1 MTNAVDTIQCK
12 LPQVKIFSDQQRQLI
27 TAAAQQLSTCIL
39 SCSTEDTCSSSSS
52 SSSSTSGSRLPCQ
65 VCHADANEHNML
77 VNKDRTQVTGIID
90 FGDMCYCWR
99 VCEVAIAMTYIM
111 LLEYEHQPVQ
121 AASHV
126 LAGYQTVCPLLEAE
140 LAALPALIVGRIALS
155 LTNGA
160 YAAQNNPSNAEYVL
174 ITQRPGWS
182 LLTELMQPDNEQ
194 LAVLVRQ
201 ITAKAGCGV

>member
-1 MTNAVDTIQCK
+1 MSALAVWLSLYGISECH
-12 LPQVKIFSDQQRQLI
+12 LI
-27 TAAAQQLSTCIL
+27 SN
-39 SCSTEDTCSSSSS
+39 
-52 SSSSTSGSRLPCQ
+52 G
-65 VCHADANEHNML
+65 H
-77 VNKDRTQVTGIID
+77 
-90 FGDMCYCWR
+90 F
-99 VCEVAIAMTYIM
+99 IATF
-111 LLEYEHQPVQ
+111 Q
-121 AASHV
+121 
-126 LAGYQTVCPLLEAE
+126 AGYQTVCPLLEAE